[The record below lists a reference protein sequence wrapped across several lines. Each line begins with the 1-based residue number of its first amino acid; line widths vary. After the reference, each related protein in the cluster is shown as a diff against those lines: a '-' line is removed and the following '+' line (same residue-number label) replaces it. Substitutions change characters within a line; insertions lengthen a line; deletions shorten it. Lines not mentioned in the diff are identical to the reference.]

1 MKKLIAG
8 AILLGASSMAF
19 AQPGC
24 GVGAMIWK
32 GQSGI
37 VPHVLGA
44 TTNGMA
50 SQTVSMTFGI
60 AGCNTNEQVRSLAM
74 FMDSRGPAIAADIS
88 RGSGEN
94 LEAMASTLQI
104 HSNDREAFYTLLK
117 TNFEKIFPT
126 PNTTSGEAVNTI
138 VSLMEQ
144 HETLSKYVAA

>member
-60 AGCNTNEQVRSLAM
+60 AGCNTNERVQSLAM
-74 FMDSRGPAIAADIS
+74 LMDSRGAAIAADIS
-88 RGSGEN
+88 RGSGEH
-94 LEAMASTLQI
+94 LDAMASALEI
-104 HSNDREAFYTLLK
+104 DVKDRETFYSLLK
-117 TNFEKIFPT
+117 TNFDTIFPDAD
-126 PNTTSGEAVNTI
+126 TTSGEAVNAI
-138 VSLMEQ
+138 VSLLEQ
-144 HETLSKYVAA
+144 HESLSKYVAA